1 MIMTV
6 ENWTI
11 QEQTGYVPKTTF
23 YTDFSIAD
31 KFGVDAIKDTYKRA
45 FNEWKTNTEFV
56 TELAMVLNWKIWRWH
71 EHNNEYAQL
80 YNELWQKTDKW
91 CMDHLKGQ
99 NLTYYIQ
106 TTD

>member
-1 MIMTV
+1 MIMLV

-11 QEQTGYVPKTTF
+11 QELTGYVPKTTF

-31 KFGVDAIKDTYKRA
+31 QYGVDAIKDTYKRA

-56 TELAMVLNWKIWRWH
+56 TELTMVLNWKIWRWH
-71 EHNNEYAQL
+71 EHNDEYARL
-80 YNELWQKTDKW
+80 YNELWQKTDQW
-91 CMDHLKGQ
+91 CLNHLKGQ
-99 NLTYYIQ
+99 DLTYYVQ